1 MGRARAVARQTT
13 VTALW
18 IDPKQQQIF
27 PCVTH
32 LNPYRIPCPGSGG
45 YPDNPQLPN
54 GRDILQECYTSPGN
68 RQILRYSF
76 RIADGPMLYGRWA
89 ASGYD
94 IKSDEFRDVSTTIE
108 ELERLITWSGLTFA
122 GRVVG
127 AQQGF
132 RMRAPSV
139 KIRWNL
145 KCL

>member
-1 MGRARAVARQTT
+1 MGGV
-13 VTALW
+13 
-18 IDPKQQQIF
+18 
-27 PCVTH
+27 
-32 LNPYRIPCPGSGG
+32 
-45 YPDNPQLPN
+45 
-54 GRDILQECYTSPGN
+54 
-68 RQILRYSF
+68 
-76 RIADGPMLYGRWA
+76 
-89 ASGYD
+89 GYD